1 MGTSKKMTPEMKNGL
16 DHLVALK
23 GKRVWAKVNTV
34 SRSGMS
40 RRISLYVVT
49 QRQYLRDEKEVSD
62 AYIQKLDYWV
72 AQATGRKS
80 STDGVQIGGCG
91 MDMIFALIE
100 SINWAVWAYEHPGED
115 IGSRYYDY
123 CFDANDYGNL

>member
-1 MGTSKKMTPEMKNGL
+1 MATVKRMTPNMKNGL

-23 GKRVWAKVNTV
+23 GKKVWARVNSV

-49 QRQYLRDEKEVSD
+49 QRRYEKDGKKVHEP
-62 AYIQKLDYWV
+62 YIQKIDYWV

-80 STDGVQIGGCG
+80 NNDGVQIGGCG

-100 SINWAVWAYEHPGED
+100 SIN
-115 IGSRYYDY
+115 
-123 CFDANDYGNL
+123 